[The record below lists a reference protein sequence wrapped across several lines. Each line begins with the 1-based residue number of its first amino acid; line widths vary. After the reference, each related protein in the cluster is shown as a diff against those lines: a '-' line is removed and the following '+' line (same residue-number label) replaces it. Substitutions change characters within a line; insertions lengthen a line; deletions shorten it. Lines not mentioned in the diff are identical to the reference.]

1 MSKSGKQRSPYV
13 RPVRSLQLPEINTK
27 GRIILIILLVV
38 IAAVALV
45 IGFTSLLGEDSGWR
59 EVETTTKEVNCSG
72 DFVLNYDFGYSGI
85 SATAESRQITELY
98 NSVTVDAYQ
107 IFSTTVFEEQ
117 LFNLAYVNTHIN
129 QWITVDETLYRAF
142 EQVTRYQNR
151 SLYMAPV
158 YVEYNRIFLCED
170 EEEAGW
176 YDPAQNEELALYIAD
191 LTKFANN
198 PDLIDLEMGEDNTV
212 RLNVSDEYLSFAEEY
227 SIDAFLDFGWMKN
240 AFIIDYIAET
250 LAENDFTNGYIASY
264 DGFTRNLDAR
274 GQSYSVNLFDR
285 LGNLIYR
292 PAVMEYID
300 PMSIVFLRNYPMSDA
315 DRWHYFSFSNGRIA
329 TTFVN
334 PETGV
339 DQSSTDNIVAYSE
352 EIGCAEVLL
361 NVAQI
366 FMAEELNEAALESL
380 PQQHV
385 DAIWFEDSALKCT
398 QESVKL
404 TATEDAKTAGYKI
417 P

>member
-1 MSKSGKQRSPYV
+1 MSKSGKHRTPYIKPVQRI
-13 RPVRSLQLPEINTK
+13 QLPQINT
-27 GRIILIILLVV
+27 RMRTILIIVLLV
-38 IAAVALV
+38 IAAVALL
-45 IGFTSLLGEDSGWR
+45 IGFTSLLGNDSGWQ
-59 EVETTTKEVNCSG
+59 EVEFTGGEVNCSA
-72 DFVLNYDFGYSGI
+72 DFVFNYYFGDSGA
-85 SATAESRQITELY
+85 SASVERRNVTELY
-98 NSVTVDAYQ
+98 SEAAVNAYR
-107 IFSTTVFEEQ
+107 IFSANMVDEQ
-117 LFNLAYVNTHIN
+117 MVNLACVNTSVN
-129 QWITVDETLYRAF
+129 RNVQVDEALYRAF
-142 EQVTRYQNR
+142 EQVQKYQNR
-151 SLYMAPV
+151 SIYLAPV
-158 YVEYNRIFLCED
+158 YVEYSRLFLCED
-170 EEEAGW
+170 EGEARR
-176 YDPAQNEELALYIAD
+176 YDPAQNAELAEYIGE
-191 LTKFANN
+191 LTAYAND
-198 PDLIDLEMGEDNTV
+198 PDMIDLELLGDNTV
-212 RLNVSDEYLSFAEEY
+212 CLKVSQEYLSFAEENGV
-227 SIDAFLDFGWMKN
+227 DVFVDFGWMKN
-240 AFIIDYIAET
+240 AFIIDYIADT

-292 PAVMEYID
+292 PAVMEYTD

-385 DAIWFEDSALKCT
+385 NAIWFEDSTLKCT